1 MSSKSGGAKR
11 NTEGEKV
18 IADNRK
24 ANYLFSINKQELQ
37 TQLNRVGFS
46 NIMNYDPNNTTLKS
60 LINVIYSHS
69 K

>member
-24 ANYLFSINKQELQ
+24 ANYLFSIDCKNCL
-37 TQLNRVGFS
+37 S
-46 NIMNYDPNNTTLKS
+46 P
-60 LINVIYSHS
+60 LI
-69 K
+69 